1 MSGKQ
6 MEGDNRERRRRAR
19 GANRS
24 AQSPSEAEVTLGAS
38 KQREHQPHS
47 EDHET
52 RLNAR
57 YKGKRDHGSPEP

>member
-6 MEGDNRERRRRAR
+6 MEGDNQQRRQRALQ
-19 GANRS
+19 ARS
-24 AQSPSEAEVTLGAS
+24 QGKQPSEAEVTLGAS

-52 RLNAR
+52 RLGA
-57 YKGKRDHGSPEP
+57 KDWGKRTHR